1 MKNKI
6 IWVDLDEVLSETM
19 DFLLEK
25 NDNKI
30 GDYKIIKEDIKDYYI
45 HKIPDLDLSV
55 EEAIEWF
62 QIPMN
67 NDIINLEIKAVNGAL
82 NKLIE
87 FRTNWYKIVVVT
99 ARIEEKFWE
108 YTEKWL
114 EKHFPNLIDEIIFTD
129 HFTDKHRH
137 KWEVCKELWIEY
149 MIEDNMDYALDL
161 AENWIKTF
169 ILEKPWNSHREEKH
183 ENLIKINHWND
194 FKIR

>member
-1 MKNKI
+1 
-6 IWVDLDEVLSETM
+6 M

-87 FRTNWYKIVVVT
+87 FRTN
-99 ARIEEKFWE
+99 
-108 YTEKWL
+108 
-114 EKHFPNLIDEIIFTD
+114 
-129 HFTDKHRH
+129 
-137 KWEVCKELWIEY
+137 
-149 MIEDNMDYALDL
+149 
-161 AENWIKTF
+161 
-169 ILEKPWNSHREEKH
+169 
-183 ENLIKINHWND
+183 
-194 FKIR
+194 

>member
-19 DFLLEK
+19 DFLLNK

-30 GDYKIIKEDIKDYYI
+30 GNYKIVKEDIKNYYI
-45 HKIPDLDLSV
+45 HKIPNLDLSL

-67 NDIINLEIKAVNGAL
+67 NDIFNLKIKAVNGAL

-87 FRTNWYKIVVVT
+87 FKTNWYKIVVVT
-99 ARIEEKFWE
+99 ARIEEKFWK

-114 EKHFPNLIDEIIFTD
+114 EKYFPDLIDEIIFTD

-137 KWEVCKELWIEY
+137 KSEVCKELWIKY
-149 MIEDNMDYALDL
+149 MIEDNMDYAIEL
-161 AENWIKTF
+161 AKNDVKTY
-169 ILEKPWNSHREEKH
+169 LLKKPWNSHRKEKH
-183 ENLIKINHWND
+183 ENLIKINHWD
-194 FKIR
+194 KFKLT